1 MEIILNIICVLQF
14 VLFAMLSCAEIY
26 LLKTKLKKEKRIKQG
41 EKQERKIINN
51 KTIGKIAYFS
61 KKNVKSVEINKF
73 IKYNSLRIKNIRR

>member
-61 KKNVKSVEINKF
+61 KKNVKSVEIK
-73 IKYNSLRIKNIRR
+73 

>member
-14 VLFAMLSCAEIY
+14 VLFAMLSCAEIH

-61 KKNVKSVEINKF
+61 KKNVKSVEIK
-73 IKYNSLRIKNIRR
+73 

>member
-14 VLFAMLSCAEIY
+14 VLFAMISCAEIY

-61 KKNVKSVEINKF
+61 KKNVKSVEI
-73 IKYNSLRIKNIRR
+73 KYIYKV

>member
-61 KKNVKSVEINKF
+61 KKNVKTVEIK
-73 IKYNSLRIKNIRR
+73 

>member
-61 KKNVKSVEINKF
+61 KKKCKIS
-73 IKYNSLRIKNIRR
+73 